1 MKKTIIVIAL
11 TALPL
16 CSGVFAQDK
25 PGHHGQPPAL
35 LNLDDLIREALA
47 ANPDITAAQK
57 KRDALWQRPPQAR
70 AWDDPTLQF
79 GVRNVP
85 ADDAD
90 FTKIDM
96 TMKEV
101 SLSQAIP
108 MPGITSLREKIA
120 IQEAKSADRMHE
132 YTRLQITREVKK
144 AYFELYLI
152 NRHIGTAEKNKG
164 LLGQFVDIAQAK
176 YAVGKAVQQDVL
188 KAQVEL
194 SRFIERLIQFKQQK
208 ATIIAELNR
217 LLARDDTAPLLGE
230 PVLPD
235 HRITQSEAELTE
247 AAKAGNPG
255 LLSLQ
260 EIITRNEAD
269 YRLARKSYVPEIMVT
284 GAYGQREN
292 AHRSKATPAI
302 VTGTDGAANLVAVQ
316 QLDQDTKRSDVFSV
330 MVGIN
335 IPIWFHSKQN
345 KKVAETHHMIEQAKA
360 EYRALANEVR
370 YKIRDLMARQAR
382 ETELI
387 ELYEHAIIPQATQSL
402 NAAIAGYQVG
412 SVDFLTLLDNQVT
425 LCNAELQMNTAQTQ
439 YQMNLADIEPIVGGK
454 LF

>member
-1 MKKTIIVIAL
+1 MKNSIIFIAIITVL
-11 TALPL
+11 FL
-16 CSGVFAQDK
+16 CSKGFAQDNASSSK
-25 PGHHGQPPAL
+25 PAAV
-35 LNLDDLIREALA
+35 LDLDELISEALA
-47 ANPDITAAQK
+47 ANPDIEASQK
-57 KRDALWQRPPQAR
+57 KRDALWERPPQAK
-70 AWDDPTLQF
+70 AWDDPRLEF

-101 SLSQAIP
+101 ALSQAIP

-120 IQEAKSADRMHE
+120 IQEAKSADRMHD

-144 AYFELYLI
+144 AYFELYLV

-164 LLGQFVDIAQAK
+164 LLRQFVEITQAK
-176 YAVGKAVQQDVL
+176 YAVGKGMQQDVL

-194 SRFIERLIQFKQQK
+194 SEFIERLIKFKQEK

-217 LLARDDTAPLLGE
+217 LLARDDSAPLLGQ
-230 PVLPD
+230 PVLQQ
-235 HRITQSEAELTE
+235 HRISQSETELAE

-260 EIITRNEAD
+260 EIIARNEAD
-269 YRLARKSYVPEIMVT
+269 YKLAKKSYVPEITVA

-292 AHRSKATPAI
+292 GHRSKASPAI
-302 VTGTDGAANLVAVQ
+302 VTNTDGTSNLVAVQ
-316 QLDQDTKRSDVFSV
+316 QLDQDTKRSDIFSV
-330 MVGIN
+330 AVGIN
-335 IPIWFHSKQN
+335 VPIWFHSKQS
-345 KKVAETHHMIEQAKA
+345 KKVAETFHMIEQSKA
-360 EYRALANEVR
+360 EYRALANEIH
-370 YKIRDLMARQAR
+370 YKIRDLMAKQVR

-387 ELYEHAIIPQATQSL
+387 ELYEHGIIPQATQSL
-402 NAAIAGYQVG
+402 NSAIAGYQVG
-412 SVDFLTLLDNQVT
+412 SVDFLTLLDSQIT
-425 LCNAELQMNTAQTQ
+425 LCNAELQVSTAQAQ
-439 YQMNLADIEPIVGGK
+439 YQMNLADIETIVGKK

>member
-1 MKKTIIVIAL
+1 MKNSIIFIAII
-11 TALPL
+11 TVFFL
-16 CSGVFAQDK
+16 CSKGFAQDNASCSK
-25 PGHHGQPPAL
+25 PAAV
-35 LNLDDLIREALA
+35 LDLDELISEALA
-47 ANPDITAAQK
+47 ANPDIAASQK
-57 KRDALWQRPPQAR
+57 KRDALWERPPQAK
-70 AWDDPTLQF
+70 AWDDPRLEF

-101 SLSQAIP
+101 ALSQAIP

-120 IQEAKSADRMHE
+120 IREAKSADRMHD

-144 AYFELYLI
+144 AYFELYLV

-164 LLGQFVDIAQAK
+164 LLRQFVEITQAK
-176 YAVGKAVQQDVL
+176 YAVGKGMQQDVL

-194 SRFIERLIQFKQQK
+194 SEFIERLIKFKQEK

-217 LLARDDTAPLLGE
+217 LLARDDSAPLLGQ
-230 PVLPD
+230 PVLQQ
-235 HRITQSEAELTE
+235 HRISQSEAELAE

-260 EIITRNEAD
+260 EIIARNEAD
-269 YRLARKSYVPEIMVT
+269 YKLAKKSYVPEITVA

-292 AHRSKATPAI
+292 GHRSKASPAI
-302 VTGTDGAANLVAVQ
+302 VTNTDGTSNLVAVQ
-316 QLDQDTKRSDVFSV
+316 QLDQDTKRSDIFSV
-330 MVGIN
+330 AVGIN
-335 IPIWFHSKQN
+335 VPIWFHSKQS
-345 KKVAETHHMIEQAKA
+345 KKVAETFHMIEQSKA
-360 EYRALANEVR
+360 EYRALANEIR
-370 YKIRDLMARQAR
+370 YKMRDLMAKQAR

-387 ELYEHAIIPQATQSL
+387 ELYEHGIIPQAMQSL
-402 NAAIAGYQVG
+402 NSAIAGYQVG
-412 SVDFLTLLDNQVT
+412 SVDFLTLLDSQIT
-425 LCNAELQMNTAQTQ
+425 LCNAELQVSTAQAQ
-439 YQMNLADIEPIVGGK
+439 YQMNLADIETIVGKK